1 MSAGTRAYLARLVTR
16 CARCRA
22 LVVWTVTD
30 RRARMMV
37 DAEADLAGT
46 VAVHVDGAGTVRGR
60 VVSGDR
66 PLEAH
71 EELHVTHFASC
82 RPPTPQAEPE
92 SEAQANVIPIQRA
105 RQARAARAARD
116 GGR

>member
-1 MSAGTRAYLARLVTR
+1 MSAGTRAFLARRVTR
-16 CARCRA
+16 CQTCRA

-37 DAEADLAGT
+37 DAEADAAGT

-60 VVSGDR
+60 VVSEDR

-82 RPPTPQAEPE
+82 RPPELAGPPP
-92 SEAQANVIPIQRA
+92 ANVISIA
-105 RQARAARAARD
+105 RGREARAARAARAP
-116 GGR
+116 GGARRL

>member
-22 LVVWTVTD
+22 MVVWTVTD

-82 RPPTPQAEPE
+82 RPPTSAVPAG
-92 SEAQANVIPIQRA
+92 SANVIPIQRA
-105 RQARAARAARD
+105 RQARAAKAAR
-116 GGR
+116 RPR